1 LTPIWAQALVLG
13 LIQGLTE
20 FLPISSS
27 AHLILLPELTG
38 WPHLGRH
45 FDVALHLG
53 TLVAICAYFQD
64 DVRRLFVGL
73 SHLLE
78 RRQSSESRLTLQLIL
93 ASLPPA
99 LLGLCLGDW
108 LEKHFNNLVSIA
120 VCLGVFGLIL
130 GWVDRRALLRREIQD
145 VSYTGALTLGLAQAV
160 ALIPGVSRCGATLT
174 AALWLGLTRRE
185 AARLSFLSA
194 LPVTAGACLLKAL
207 RLGRALPDDLLVP
220 SLLGIAMAAVSG
232 WLCIGL
238 LVRYLRNHSL
248 QPFVV
253 YRVALALALL
263 GKG

>member
-1 LTPIWAQALVLG
+1 MTPIWAQALVLG
-13 LIQGLTE
+13 LIQGITE

-27 AHLILLPELTG
+27 AHLILLPKLTG

-53 TLVAICAYFQD
+53 TLLAIWAYFQE
-64 DVRRLFVGL
+64 DVARIWMGLRDLLHNRRTA
-73 SHLLE
+73 
-78 RRQSSESRLTLQLIL
+78 ESRLTFQLVL
-93 ASLPPA
+93 TSFPPA
-99 LLGLCLGDW
+99 VVGLCLGDW
-108 LEKHFNNLVSIA
+108 LEEHCNHLMSIA
-120 VCLGVFGLIL
+120 VCLGLFGLLL
-130 GWVDRRALLRREIQD
+130 GWVDRRAALRREVQD
-145 VSYTGALTLGLAQAV
+145 LSYAGAFALGLGQAV

-185 AARLSFLSA
+185 AARISFLSA

-207 RLGRALPDDLLVP
+207 RLGRALPDELVMP
-220 SLLGIAMAAVSG
+220 SLVGIAAAALSG

-238 LVRYLRNHSL
+238 LVRFLRNHSL

-253 YRVALALALL
+253 YRVVLALALM

>member
-1 LTPIWAQALVLG
+1 MVLG
-13 LIQGLTE
+13 LIQGVTE

-27 AHLILLPELTG
+27 AHLILLPKLTG

-45 FDVALHLG
+45 FDIALHLG
-53 TLVAICAYFQD
+53 TLMAICAYFQE

-73 SHLLE
+73 SHLLQ
-78 RRQSSESRLTLQLIL
+78 RRQTPESRLTFQLIL

-108 LEKHFNNLVSIA
+108 LEKHLNHLAAIA
-120 VCLGVFGLIL
+120 FCLGAFGLIL
-130 GWVDRRALLRREIQD
+130 GWVDRGALLRREIQD
-145 VSYTGALTLGLAQAV
+145 LNYAGALTLGLAQAM
-160 ALIPGVSRCGATLT
+160 ALVPGVSRCGATLT

-194 LPVTAGACLLKAL
+194 LPVTAGACLLKSL

-220 SLLGIAMAAVSG
+220 SLLGIAVAAFSG

-248 QPFVV
+248 QPFVL
-253 YRVALALALL
+253 YRVALALVLL
-263 GKG
+263 LQG